1 MNYRLFNVKNEGN
14 NIEYYWLTLNKYF
27 FDDVQMKDLE
37 KLCIWVY
44 SLIGSESDWSGKNEN
59 IWNSRN

>member
-37 KLCIWVY
+37 KLCI
-44 SLIGSESDWSGKNEN
+44 
-59 IWNSRN
+59 